1 MLKLQFKDRRR
12 ESVWL
17 VDKVFSIGKNARNS
31 LMIDHAGISEF
42 HAELINNNDQ
52 LELINKAEGM
62 GVWVNGIPISD
73 QTMVN
78 AGDAI
83 TLGELELE
91 LVDPKSQTAKPSA
104 NAAEKSDWSISSKA
118 SWLEQNRYAIKDKV
132 IIGRDATC
140 DIVLP
145 LEHLSRQHVALEI
158 RNGQLFVKDLESANG
173 TYLNGEKVKDSP
185 LKAGDKLKLD
195 VVTFEVG
202 GPTHDPHKTII
213 RTVSSPDK
221 TKVREPK
228 QANKPTPTKPAP
240 ARPTSPATRAAANRK
255 KLSADGKQDWIS
267 KKTSTPQPSGKSGAT
282 IVVIG
287 LLLLVAAA
295 VVLMQLS

>member
-31 LMIDHAGISEF
+31 LMVDHAGIVDF
-42 HAELINNNDQ
+42 HAELVNNQDQ
-52 LELINKAEGM
+52 LTLINKANGT
-62 GVWVNGIPISD
+62 GIWVNGIPISD
-73 QTMVN
+73 ETKLS
-78 AGDAI
+78 AGDEVK
-83 TLGELELE
+83 LGELELE
-91 LVDPKSQTAKPSA
+91 LVDPKKQMSTPASNVTP
-104 NAAEKSDWSISSKA
+104 KSDWSISSKA
-118 SWLEQNRYAIKDKV
+118 SWLEQNRYEINDKV

-213 RTVSSPDK
+213 RTVSSPKK
-221 TKVREPK
+221 TKVRDAE
-228 QANKPTPTKPAP
+228 QASTKPPQKNAPTP
-240 ARPTSPATRAAANRK
+240 RASIKKK
-255 KLSADGKQDWIS
+255 KLSSDGKQDWIAEKS
-267 KKTSTPQPSGKSGAT
+267 SAQSPKGKSSAFVMG
-282 IVVIG
+282 IGVV
-287 LLLLVAAA
+287 LLIAAA
-295 VVLMQLS
+295 VILTQFL